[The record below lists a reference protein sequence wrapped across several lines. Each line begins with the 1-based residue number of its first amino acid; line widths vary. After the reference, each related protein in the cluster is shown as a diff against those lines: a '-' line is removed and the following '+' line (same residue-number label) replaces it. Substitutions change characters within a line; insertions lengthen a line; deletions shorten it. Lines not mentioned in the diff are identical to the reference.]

1 MPAGKIRIGVIS
13 DTHGL
18 LRPEAIEALAGV
30 DRILHLGDIGE
41 IEILAAL
48 ECVAPVTAIRGNVDT
63 QGPCSQFPDFETV
76 EVAGHSLYLL
86 HNLAALDLNPVA
98 AGFSAVL
105 YGHTHQPKIEEKFGV
120 LYFNPGS
127 AGPRRFRLPV
137 TVGFLTTSAGSSL
150 LAEIFTL
157 LH

>member
-1 MPAGKIRIGVIS
+1 MPAEKIRIGVIS

-63 QGPCSQFPDFETV
+63 QGPCSQLPDFETV

-157 LH
+157 LD